1 MRHQVTEVMALVQEQ
16 LSDIAAAQQRQAKLT
31 ANGAAADGTVEV
43 TVNAA
48 GQLIKTV
55 IDESYLDDHEFD
67 ELGDHVT
74 EAAKAAA
81 GEAARQV
88 AEIMAPISERRQAL
102 LSLSE
107 DVEGAPDLAAVA
119 PPWLD
124 PFSAARPPRT
134 RGDDET
140 IFPTVRR

>member
-16 LSDIAAAQQRQAKLT
+16 LSDIAAAQQRQAELT
-31 ANGAAADGTVEV
+31 VNGAAADGTVEV

-67 ELGDHVT
+67 ELADHIT
-74 EAAKAAA
+74 EAAQAAI
-81 GEAARQV
+81 GEAARRV
-88 AEIMAPISERRQAL
+88 AEIMAPITERRSAL
-102 LSLSE
+102 LSMSE
-107 DVEGAPDLAAVA
+107 DVEGAPDLRAVA
-119 PPWLD
+119 PAWLD
-124 PFSAARPPRT
+124 PFAAARPPRT
-134 RGDDET
+134 RWHDVT